1 MGGMGGGRPRG
12 PRPKPT
18 NIQALP
24 KDISGDDVIKLMHAY
39 EQELGVECEYCHA
52 VNPDTHRII
61 AASDANPKKDKA
73 RTMIRMTDEINTK
86 YLAELGTEPGKPA
99 PAPVTCGTCHR
110 GAAHPAEFVLKP
122 ERGPGGPPPS
132 AAPPAPVKPPA

>member
-1 MGGMGGGRPRG
+1 MGGGRPRG

-52 VNPDTHRII
+52 VNPDTKRIN
-61 AASDANPKKDKA
+61 AASDDNKKKDKA
-73 RTMIRMTDEINTK
+73 RTMIRMTDAINSK
-86 YLAELGTEPGKPA
+86 YLAELGMEPGKEP
-99 PAPVTCGTCHR
+99 PPPVTCGTCHR
-110 GAAHPAEFVLKP
+110 GKAHPDVFVLKP
-122 ERGPGGPPPS
+122 ERGPGGPPPMG
-132 AAPPAPVKPPA
+132 APPVKPPPAL